1 MSKIV
6 TVQNLSKYYGRK
18 RVFEDLSFTMESGR
32 VIGLLGEN
40 GAGKSTLIKILA
52 DLCRA
57 DQGNVI
63 INGKPVSALTHCEVS
78 YMPEASGLYYWM
90 RIEQAIDYYS
100 DMFPDFNKEKAVSLC
115 RELELKPKELI
126 KNLSKGNEE
135 RVLLMLTLSRN
146 VPLYLLDEPGAG
158 LDPGMKR
165 NMVQILLGN
174 LKEDA
179 TVVIASHLLRD
190 LEEIFDEVYI
200 LHNNRIITAA
210 AEDIREKRNISV
222 EEYYL
227 EVTGN
232 A

>member
-18 RVFEDLSFTMESGR
+18 RVFEDLSFTMETGR

>member
-18 RVFEDLSFTMESGR
+18 RVFEDLSFTMESGQ

>member
-1 MSKIV
+1 
-6 TVQNLSKYYGRK
+6 
-18 RVFEDLSFTMESGR
+18 
-32 VIGLLGEN
+32 
-40 GAGKSTLIKILA
+40 
-52 DLCRA
+52 
-57 DQGNVI
+57 
-63 INGKPVSALTHCEVS
+63 
-78 YMPEASGLYYWM
+78 
-90 RIEQAIDYYS
+90 
-100 DMFPDFNKEKAVSLC
+100 
-115 RELELKPKELI
+115 
-126 KNLSKGNEE
+126 
-135 RVLLMLTLSRN
+135 MLTLSRN